1 MRAWALAEW
10 ALLPLRIYLGA
21 TFVYAGLQKLANPNF
36 FNALSPNSIQAQLVA
51 SERISPVGSLLSH
64 FVQYAKPLG
73 VVIALSELAIG
84 LGALL
89 GLWTRAAALGGAILS
104 FSLFLTVSFH
114 SSPFFTGADI
124 LFFFAWMPFILAGGG
139 SRLSLDAK
147 IAGRATREVGAPA
160 PELVPIPF
168 ATVQNLCG
176 HFNRGKCAARRGQP
190 CDQAVCPVLVGERPP
205 IATRVA
211 IDTIDR
217 RTMMLGASAVAA
229 VGTSALILAGVAAEG
244 GRLVGG
250 AKTPKKSTS
259 QLSSSPTTVPSGGG
273 TTATTIPS
281 STKGTLLGPAKDVP
295 KGQAA
300 TITIPSTGDPGI
312 IVQPTTGQFLAY
324 DAVCPHAGCAV
335 SYYAS
340 NDVFVCPCHG
350 SEFQVSNG
358 AVLNGPAPRGLAPLK
373 VVKES
378 DGNLYLQ

>member
-1 MRAWALAEW
+1 
-10 ALLPLRIYLGA
+10 
-21 TFVYAGLQKLANPNF
+21 
-36 FNALSPNSIQAQLVA
+36 
-51 SERISPVGSLLSH
+51 
-64 FVQYAKPLG
+64 
-73 VVIALSELAIG
+73 
-84 LGALL
+84 
-89 GLWTRAAALGGAILS
+89 
-104 FSLFLTVSFH
+104 
-114 SSPFFTGADI
+114 
-124 LFFFAWMPFILAGGG
+124 
-139 SRLSLDAK
+139 
-147 IAGRATREVGAPA
+147 
-160 PELVPIPF
+160 
-168 ATVQNLCG
+168 
-176 HFNRGKCAARRGQP
+176 
-190 CDQAVCPVLVGERPP
+190 
-205 IATRVA
+205 
-211 IDTIDR
+211 
-217 RTMMLGASAVAA
+217 MLGASAVAA

-273 TTATTIPS
+273 TTATTTPS

-295 KGQAA
+295 KGRAA
-300 TITIPSTGDPGI
+300 TFTIPSTGDPGI